1 MAGAVSNP
9 SRFAESNK
17 VGLFQLAAL
26 FWNNKNYS
34 ENAQT
39 VWEDA
44 FRYLEPEV
52 EDSYF
57 KIASN
62 VSNCPHS
69 SRIGNG
75 FPESE
80 YLKDT
85 LASVLNKINSGAALK
100 NDSEVESLI
109 SEMDKIV
116 AAVADFKENCTNT
129 KLVQELNPW
138 LSSLNDVATGI
149 KAILKSAQGSST
161 VAITTTAGIVAP
173 LLPVLGLDS
182 PARACLTVIAIGAG
196 AMTVSHANDSYF
208 WVVTNFGEMTPQDGY
223 KTQTLG
229 TLVIGIASIIGV
241 FIVSLFLH

>member
-1 MAGAVSNP
+1 
-9 SRFAESNK
+9 
-17 VGLFQLAAL
+17 LAAL

-149 KAILKSAQGSST
+149 KAILKSAQ
-161 VAITTTAGIVAP
+161 A
-173 LLPVLGLDS
+173 LQE
-182 PARACLTVIAIGAG
+182 
-196 AMTVSHANDSYF
+196 NDAEEA
-208 WVVTNFGEMTPQDGY
+208 WTNFGTAAKALNMWNTYNTGDGTT
-223 KTQTLG
+223 KAEAG
-229 TLVIGIASIIGV
+229 SKR
-241 FIVSLFLH
+241 

>member
-1 MAGAVSNP
+1 MLFRSSNP

-44 FRYLEPEV
+44 FRYLETEV

-85 LASVLNKINSGAALK
+85 LASVLNKINSGAELK

-149 KAILKSAQGSST
+149 KIG
-161 VAITTTAGIVAP
+161 
-173 LLPVLGLDS
+173 
-182 PARACLTVIAIGAG
+182 RASCRERV
-196 AMTVSHANDSYF
+196 
-208 WVVTNFGEMTPQDGY
+208 
-223 KTQTLG
+223 
-229 TLVIGIASIIGV
+229 
-241 FIVSLFLH
+241 

>member
-1 MAGAVSNP
+1 M
-9 SRFAESNK
+9 SR
-17 VGLFQLAAL
+17 
-26 FWNNKNYS
+26 
-34 ENAQT
+34 
-39 VWEDA
+39 
-44 FRYLEPEV
+44 EV

-129 KLVQELNPW
+129 KLGSGTE
-138 LSSLNDVATGI
+138 SM
-149 KAILKSAQGSST
+149 AQFS
-161 VAITTTAGIVAP
+161 
-173 LLPVLGLDS
+173 
-182 PARACLTVIAIGAG
+182 
-196 AMTVSHANDSYF
+196 
-208 WVVTNFGEMTPQDGY
+208 E
-223 KTQTLG
+223 
-229 TLVIGIASIIGV
+229 
-241 FIVSLFLH
+241 